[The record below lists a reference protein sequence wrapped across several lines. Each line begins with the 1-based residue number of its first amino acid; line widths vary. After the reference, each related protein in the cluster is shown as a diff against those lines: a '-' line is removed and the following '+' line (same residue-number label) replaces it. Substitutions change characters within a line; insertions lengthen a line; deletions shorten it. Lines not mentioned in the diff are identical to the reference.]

1 VVHAILDEIAA
12 SLSRTDRVE
21 IRGFG
26 VFSVRVG
33 KEICRR
39 LNRPEA

>member
-1 VVHAILDEIAA
+1 MRVAAIRAG
-12 SLSRTDRVE
+12 VE
-21 IRGFG
+21 IRGFE